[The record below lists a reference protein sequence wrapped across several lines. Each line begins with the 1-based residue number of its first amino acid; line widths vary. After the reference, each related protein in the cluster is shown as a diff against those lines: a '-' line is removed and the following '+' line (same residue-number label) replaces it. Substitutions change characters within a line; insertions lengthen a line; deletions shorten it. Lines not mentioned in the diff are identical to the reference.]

1 AEVNRNRP
9 LCEKGHLSEMEFL
22 VTKTNAAT
30 AAADLKSAEAA
41 LSRSQTQLKYTEIRS
56 PINGTVIERTID
68 EGQTIAANFQA
79 PTLFI
84 IAEDL
89 TQMQIEVLV
98 DESDIGLIREN
109 QPARFT
115 VQAYP
120 EDVFVGT
127 VRQIRLQPRTEQNVV
142 NYTVV
147 VDSSNTEGL
156 LMPGMTATVDFVVKS
171 RRNVLLVPNS
181 ALSFKPGK
189 DVVKKY
195 RKQLKANMKKN
206 PNSSVRNMARS
217 KLPDN
222 MAMVFY
228 METDGTLA
236 VTVVTKGAS
245 NLKYTEI
252 ASDPI
257 LRAGV
262 SVVNGFKKEKETD
275 SRDAAF
281 TLPRPGGPGGPG

>member
-1 AEVNRNRP
+1 MKKKKVFIVVCLSVVILMGGIFLKSSFTSSKQGQFQYVEIKRGDLEDTVSSTGTLSAVRTINVGSQVSGNIEKIYVDYNSPVKKGQLIAVLDKTLFNVSIRDAKAAVLRAEARLDQANAEVNRNRP

-41 LSRSQTQLKYTEIRS
+41 LSRSQTQLQYTEIRS
-56 PINGTVIERTID
+56 PINGTIIERTID

-89 TQMQIEVLV
+89 TQMQIEVSV

-147 VDSSNTEGL
+147 VDSSNT
-156 LMPGMTATVDFVVKS
+156 
-171 RRNVLLVPNS
+171 
-181 ALSFKPGK
+181 
-189 DVVKKY
+189 
-195 RKQLKANMKKN
+195 
-206 PNSSVRNMARS
+206 
-217 KLPDN
+217 
-222 MAMVFY
+222 
-228 METDGTLA
+228 
-236 VTVVTKGAS
+236 
-245 NLKYTEI
+245 
-252 ASDPI
+252 
-257 LRAGV
+257 
-262 SVVNGFKKEKETD
+262 
-275 SRDAAF
+275 
-281 TLPRPGGPGGPG
+281 